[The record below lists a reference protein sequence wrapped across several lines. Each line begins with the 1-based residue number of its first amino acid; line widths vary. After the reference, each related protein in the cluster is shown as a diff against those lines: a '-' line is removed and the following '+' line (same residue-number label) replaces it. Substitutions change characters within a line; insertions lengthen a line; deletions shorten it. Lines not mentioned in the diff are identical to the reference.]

1 MFVDKKQDM
10 KIEIKITD
18 EAGNVQ
24 LCDVSGSLLDAEDD
38 MILKLALGMTE
49 EIHGKLTDVNEHQNT
64 ISDCYDFIRHFVKS
78 NDR

>member
-1 MFVDKKQDM
+1 M

-24 LCDVSGSLLDAEDD
+24 LYDVSGSLLDADDD
-38 MILKLALGMTE
+38 MILELALGMTE
-49 EIHGKLTDVNEHQNT
+49 VIHGKLTDVNEHQST
-64 ISDCYDFIRHFVKS
+64 IADCYDFIRHFIKS